1 MTPDTCD
8 NPVCNNDT
16 QLCPGYMICEPVTGP
31 EFTIIDSVVIALF
44 TVELCFRIATVWA
57 VDSRYD

>member
-1 MTPDTCD
+1 
-8 NPVCNNDT
+8 
-16 QLCPGYMICEPVTGP
+16 MICEPVTGP
-31 EFTIIDSVVIALF
+31 EFTIIDSVVIAIF